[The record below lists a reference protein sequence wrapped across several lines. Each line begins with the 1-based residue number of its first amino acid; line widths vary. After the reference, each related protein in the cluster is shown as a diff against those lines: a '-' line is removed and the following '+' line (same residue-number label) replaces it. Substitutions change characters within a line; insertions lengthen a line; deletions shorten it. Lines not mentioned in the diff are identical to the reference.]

1 MTHHEFNF
9 DLRQVVFAL
18 SDALDLVGVDDVA
31 HGKRVG
37 IMSANCAGVMGWS
50 IEQQMEMFDLG
61 MLHDIG
67 VSSTQTHQH
76 LLQEF
81 DWPRS
86 REHAELGF
94 RLLSEFP
101 PLAHLATPIRY
112 HHTRWEQLL
121 QMIPGQLTMQ
131 QAIQANLIFLTDRV
145 DTFAAPHYGQY
156 LFDHVEGIRQ
166 RVLSVSGSYF
176 SPELVDVFIAAS
188 RAEAFWLMLEPRS
201 IQSYLQDQ
209 LGHGAHPRVGMP
221 QLRALA
227 YIFSRIVD
235 AKSEFTAT
243 HSLGVARLARFLAEK
258 MGVGQ
263 DQCDKLEV
271 AGLLHDLGKLRVPD
285 DLLNKPGK
293 LDTHERQI
301 MNTHSFETYQILRKI
316 DGFGEIA
323 LWAAYHHE
331 EPDGTGYP
339 FHVPEKKLSLEAR
352 ILRVADIVQAMA
364 QTRPYRPGMTGEQ
377 IKVFLLELVGKGKL
391 DSQVVDVT
399 IANLSESIQAAL
411 PV

>member
-145 DTFAAPHYGQY
+145 DTLCCSALRTIFVRSCRGY
-156 LFDHVEGIRQ
+156 
-166 RVLSVSGSYF
+166 
-176 SPELVDVFIAAS
+176 SPACAVCV
-188 RAEAFWLMLEPRS
+188 R
-201 IQSYLQDQ
+201 
-209 LGHGAHPRVGMP
+209 
-221 QLRALA
+221 
-227 YIFSRIVD
+227 
-235 AKSEFTAT
+235 
-243 HSLGVARLARFLAEK
+243 
-258 MGVGQ
+258 
-263 DQCDKLEV
+263 
-271 AGLLHDLGKLRVPD
+271 
-285 DLLNKPGK
+285 
-293 LDTHERQI
+293 
-301 MNTHSFETYQILRKI
+301 
-316 DGFGEIA
+316 
-323 LWAAYHHE
+323 
-331 EPDGTGYP
+331 
-339 FHVPEKKLSLEAR
+339 
-352 ILRVADIVQAMA
+352 
-364 QTRPYRPGMTGEQ
+364 
-377 IKVFLLELVGKGKL
+377 
-391 DSQVVDVT
+391 
-399 IANLSESIQAAL
+399 
-411 PV
+411 